1 MTKSKS
7 KSKSKNMKSK
17 KKSITTQKIITKVNT
32 TSIIKTK
39 RNKQKNN
46 IPLAKIPITKS
57 QHKINSEKHSKL
69 TRNNKLTKPNKLNI
83 SNKKYLSTND
93 NSKPFQVQLSKDGPL
108 VAMSLDSLL
117 FYFPTIQL
125 KYDENF
131 LSKKTSNKLLNS
143 LIALKEKNGILTTE
157 DTRVKY
163 AICNF
168 NVSLSWVQGKP
179 WDTFGDPEE
188 TSLLKGLRDSINKR
202 LNWEPNYALVNIYR
216 DGKDEIMWH
225 ADNSEGVIPNSSI
238 ASVTVGAERTFLIRP
253 YFPGNRGTTDCYP
266 LISIKIKNSSL
277 LVMGQETNEYWCHSL
292 EKENINKARVNIT
305 LRCLEEEKDLNKTLT
320 ERSGTQNYKRL
331 EDKYYSYNSK
341 NHPLFDNENLKQ
353 LLLNN
358 NTNSNTNK

>member
-1 MTKSKS
+1 
-7 KSKSKNMKSK
+7 MKSK
-17 KKSITTQKIITKVNT
+17 KNSITTQIVNNKVIT

-39 RNKQKNN
+39 RNRQKK
-46 IPLAKIPITKS
+46 KIHLTKIQITKS
-57 QHKINSEKHSKL
+57 QNKTNSEKHSKL
-69 TRNNKLTKPNKLNI
+69 TRNFKLTKPNKLNI
-83 SNKKYLSTND
+83 PIKKSKSIND
-93 NSKPFQVQLSKDGPL
+93 NSRPFQVKLSKDGPI
-108 VAMSLDSLL
+108 VAMSLDILL

-125 KYDENF
+125 KYYENF

-163 AICNF
+163 SISDF
-168 NVSLSWVQGKP
+168 NVSLSCVPGKQ
-179 WDTFGDPEE
+179 WNTFGRLEE
-188 TSLLKGLRDSINKR
+188 TCLLKELRDFINKK
-202 LNWEPNYALVNIYR
+202 LKWKPNYALVNIYC

-225 ADNSEGVIPNSSI
+225 PDNSEGVIPNSSI
-238 ASVTVGAERTFLIRP
+238 ASVTLGAERTFLIRP

-277 LVMGQETNEYWCHSL
+277 LVMGPETNEYWCHSF

-305 LRCLEEEKDLNKTLT
+305 LGCLEEEKDLNKTLT